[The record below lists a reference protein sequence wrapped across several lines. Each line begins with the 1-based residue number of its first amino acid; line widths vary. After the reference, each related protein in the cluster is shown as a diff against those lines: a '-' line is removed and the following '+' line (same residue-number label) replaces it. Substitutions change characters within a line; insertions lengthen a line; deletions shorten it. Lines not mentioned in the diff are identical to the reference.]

1 MVGWGSS
8 NATIQQA
15 LVHMAN
21 LFDGERAIAHELAHA
36 ISFGVFEAAQNIAND
51 GVPDSGRFVH
61 LVWPLTIFCAAFKKW
76 VSVWIKQLT
85 TMSSNADVGVDTAV
99 MQQACTRK

>member
-1 MVGWGSS
+1 
-8 NATIQQA
+8 
-15 LVHMAN
+15 MAN

-61 LVWPLTIFCAAFKKW
+61 FSCPLTIFCAAFKKW
-76 VSVWIKQLT
+76 ISVWIKQLT
-85 TMSSNADVGVDTAV
+85 TVGSNTDVWVDTAV
-99 MQQACTRK
+99 MQQACTCK